1 MISMTFSDMEINLR
15 DRAELEMRKEEFYI
29 IVFKQQIFRLMN

>member
-15 DRAELEMRKEEFYI
+15 DRVELEMRKEEFYTT
-29 IVFKQQIFRLMN
+29 VFKQQIFRLMN